1 MIKVLSLLAVPLLL
15 AAGAS
20 AAEAATV
27 TYPDGRTEKLAPNKE
42 VTGPAV
48 VRNDDGKDSITLRK
62 GAVLRY
68 LGTETSDKGA
78 KAEMFFLKSG
88 GASADIGYFTRL
100 STPSF
105 WAFPE
110 KDGAR
115 ATFYA
120 ETFGMNTG
128 YARAAE
134 KSGLVRLLCDR
145 NLMTEVQLKADQGVT
160 VEKDPRSPSTMGF
173 TTDADNAWSKGL
185 VRVVYPLPTGL
196 YIDLYVPKA
205 TSGAIRPKAG
215 VTGKTEVEN
224 KVTSWK
230 SGKIRI
236 VTLLGDAA
244 TGEGEIGPG
253 VIATIDNASGR
264 IEIGF
269 VKVEFATLKAAVGLT
284 SEFESLATSPI
295 AKPD

>member
-1 MIKVLSLLAVPLLL
+1 MNRIWASLAVPVLL
-15 AAGAS
+15 AAGVS

-27 TYPDGRTEKLAPNKE
+27 TYDGKTEKLAPNKE
-42 VTGPAV
+42 ITGPAV
-48 VRNDDGKDSITLRK
+48 VKSDDGKDSITLRK
-62 GAVLRY
+62 GAVVRY

-78 KAEMFFLKSG
+78 KSEMFFLKSG
-88 GASADIGYFTRL
+88 GATADIGYLTRL

-110 KDGAR
+110 KEGAR
-115 ATFYA
+115 ASFYA
-120 ETFGMNTG
+120 ETFGVNTG
-128 YARAAE
+128 YARADG
-134 KSGLVRLLCDR
+134 KTGLVRLLCDR
-145 NLMTEVQLKADQGVT
+145 DNMTEVQLKAGQGVT
-160 VEKDPRSPSTMGF
+160 VERDPRNPMTIGF
-173 TTDADNAWSKGL
+173 TTDADNEWRKGL

-196 YIDLYVPKA
+196 IIDLYVPKA

-215 VTGKTEVEN
+215 VVGKTEVEN

-236 VTLLGDAA
+236 VTVLGDSA

-295 AKPD
+295 SKPD